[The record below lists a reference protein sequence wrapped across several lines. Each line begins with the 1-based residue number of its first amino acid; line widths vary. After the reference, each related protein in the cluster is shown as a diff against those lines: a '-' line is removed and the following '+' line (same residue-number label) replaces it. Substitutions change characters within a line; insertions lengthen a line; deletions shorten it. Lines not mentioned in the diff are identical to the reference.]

1 MDWNKR
7 ITPKD
12 AQKMMDAYA
21 KVYAPKEEP
30 KPETEATA
38 ESEAPADAEETD
50 KQKVFTREKM
60 SKFGDLIAGVSGVP
74 VVETPAPVV
83 EEAPAPVVEEA
94 PAPVVEEEPPRPE
107 EEVADTIATS
117 TNFESMTKDEL
128 EDYGRTVGIELD
140 RRHNKKKLIK
150 ELEDHIQYI
159 ESV

>member
-38 ESEAPADAEETD
+38 ESEPPADTAETD

-83 EEAPAPVVEEA
+83 EEAPAPVVEE
-94 PAPVVEEEPPRPE
+94 PPRPE
-107 EEVADTIATS
+107 EEVADTIAAPVS
-117 TNFESMTKDEL
+117 FESMSKDEL

-150 ELEDHIQYI
+150 ELEDHLAT
-159 ESV
+159 S

>member
-38 ESEAPADAEETD
+38 ESEPPADTAETD

-83 EEAPAPVVEEA
+83 EEAPAPVVEE
-94 PAPVVEEEPPRPE
+94 PPRPE
-107 EEVADTIATS
+107 EEVADTIAAPLS
-117 TNFESMTKDEL
+117 FDAMSKDEL
-128 EDYGRTVGIELD
+128 EDYGRTIGIELD
-140 RRHNKKKLIK
+140 RRHSKKKLITQ
-150 ELEDHIQYI
+150 LEDHIQYL

>member
-38 ESEAPADAEETD
+38 ESEAPADTAETD

-60 SKFGDLIAGVSGVP
+60 SKFGDLISGVTP
-74 VVETPAPVV
+74 ETVVEAPTPVV
-83 EEAPAPVVEEA
+83 EEAPVPVVEEA
-94 PAPVVEEEPPRPE
+94 PRPE
-107 EEVADTIATS
+107 EEVADAIAAPA
-117 TNFESMTKDEL
+117 NFESMSKDEL
-128 EDYGRTVGIELD
+128 EDYGRTIGIELD

-150 ELEDHIQYI
+150 ELEDHIQYL